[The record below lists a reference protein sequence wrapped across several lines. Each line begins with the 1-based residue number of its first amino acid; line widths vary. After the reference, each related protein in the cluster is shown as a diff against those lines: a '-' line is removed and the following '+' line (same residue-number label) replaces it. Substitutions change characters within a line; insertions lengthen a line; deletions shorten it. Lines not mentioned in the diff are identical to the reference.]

1 MHNIQSG
8 SALRST
14 LITVAVIVVLL
25 AFAAMQLPQGFS
37 DDLSRIGQGRS
48 VVVLTHNKEAVQSA
62 NLMDLMNDIRGDYED
77 RVEFLAVDIG
87 TREGEAFL
95 RRQQVGASVLVL
107 FGPGGERRGVLADIR
122 NEQDLRRALDKAF
135 GIGARQS

>member
-1 MHNIQSG
+1 MRNMQSG

-37 DDLSRIGQGRS
+37 DDLSRIGQGKN

-62 NLMDLMNDIRGDYED
+62 NLMDLMNDIRGDYEG

-95 RRQQVGASVLVL
+95 RGQQVGASMLLL
-107 FGPGGERRGVLADIR
+107 FGPDGERRGVLADIR
-122 NEQDLRRALDKAF
+122 NEQELRRALDKAF
-135 GIGARQS
+135 GTSARRS